1 MKFSIKSDGAT
12 NTILKIACV
21 LLLVYCFLLSI
32 SLMQG
37 AFRLFG
43 EDFAERLF
51 AFASNK
57 FIGLFI
63 GILTTALVQ
72 SSSFT
77 TSLVVGLVGGGMLRI
92 DMAIPIIMGAN
103 IGTSVTNTLV
113 AHGHITRKEEF
124 RRAAEGALIHD
135 ILNVLTVIV
144 LFPLEMIFGLIE
156 KSSKAVTI
164 MFAGVGGT
172 TFTSPIKAAV
182 KPLSHL
188 ILGTVTESI
197 DAPAAIQAT
206 IVLTLAT
213 IILFLSLYLIVKI
226 LKSLVLARV
235 ETFFSTYV
243 FRNAFF
249 GLLVGLI
256 ITALVQSSSV
266 TTSLIVPMAA
276 AGILTL
282 EQIFPYTLGANVGTT
297 VTAILASLATISA
310 GNMDGVN
317 IAFAHL
323 LFNIFGILIFYPLRF
338 IPIGL
343 AREVGRRT
351 ADNRFFPFLYVLIL
365 FFYLPG
371 TCIYLSKFGFTPVGA
386 ILLMGLPIMVFLFS
400 VSTRILKKRTRKM

>member
-1 MKFSIKSDGAT
+1 MKAGETAKTVAKLAAVF
-12 NTILKIACV
+12 V
-21 LLLVYCFLLSI
+21 LIYCFLLSI

-37 AFRLFG
+37 GFRLFG

-51 AFASNK
+51 SFASNR
-57 FIGLFI
+57 FVGLFI

-77 TSLVVGLVGGGMLRI
+77 TSVVVGLVASGMLEI
-92 DMAIPIIMGAN
+92 GLAVPIIMGAN

-124 RRAAEGALIHD
+124 RRAAEGALVHD

-144 LFPLEMIFGLIE
+144 LFPLEMAFGFLE
-156 KSSKAVTI
+156 KSAVFITQL
-164 MFAGVGGT
+164 FDGAGGA
-172 TFTSPIKAAV
+172 TFSSPVKAAV
-182 KPLSHL
+182 KPAAHF
-188 ILGTVTESI
+188 ITVTVTELVHST
-197 DAPAAIQAT
+197 AAIQAT
-206 IVLTLAT
+206 VLLVIAV
-213 IILFLSLYLIVKI
+213 IILFFSLYLIVKV
-226 LKSLVLARV
+226 LKSLVLSRV
-235 ETFFSTYV
+235 ESFFSTYI
-243 FRNAFF
+243 FRNAALS
-249 GLLVGLI
+249 LLVGVI

-297 VTAILASLATISA
+297 VTAILASLATIST
-310 GNMDGVN
+310 GNMGGVT

-323 LFNIFGILIFYPLRF
+323 LFNICGILIFYPLRF

-343 AREVGRRT
+343 AREVGKRT
-351 ADNRFFPFLYVLIL
+351 AENRFFPMLYVVIL

-371 TCIYLSKFGFTPVGA
+371 TCIYISRSGFTILGV
-386 ILLMGLPIMVFLFS
+386 ILLAGLPVIVVLFNI
-400 VSTRILKKRTRKM
+400 VTKAIQKKSGGT

>member
-1 MKFSIKSDGAT
+1 MKGNETVKTVFKVFA
-12 NTILKIACV
+12 V
-21 LLLVYCFLLSI
+21 FLLIYCFLVSI

-37 AFRLFG
+37 GFRLFG
-43 EDFAERLF
+43 QDFAERLF
-51 AFASNK
+51 TFASNR
-57 FIGLFI
+57 FVGLFI

-77 TSLVVGLVGGGMLRI
+77 TSLVVGLVAGGVLNIGT
-92 DMAIPIIMGAN
+92 AVPIVMGAN

-124 RRAAEGALIHD
+124 RRATEGALVHD

-144 LFPLEMIFGLIE
+144 LFPLEMTFGFLE
-156 KSSKAVTI
+156 KSAKEVTAL
-164 MFAGVGGT
+164 FGGAGGA

-182 KPLSHL
+182 KPISSF
-188 ILGTVTESI
+188 ILKTVATTL

-206 IVLTLAT
+206 IVLILAVL
-213 IILFLSLYLIVKI
+213 ILFFSLYFIVRV

-235 ETFFSTYV
+235 ETFFSTYI
-243 FRNAFF
+243 FRNALLS
-249 GLLVGLI
+249 LLVGVF
-256 ITALVQSSSV
+256 ITSLVQSSSV

-297 VTAILASLATISA
+297 VTAILASMATISD
-310 GNMDGVN
+310 GNMDGVT
-317 IAFAHL
+317 IAFTHL
-323 LFNIFGILIFYPLRF
+323 LFNVAGILIFYPFRF

-351 ADNRFFPFLYVLIL
+351 AENRFFPLLYVAIL

-371 TCIYLSKFGFTPVGA
+371 TCIYLSKSGFTLVGVA
-386 ILLMGLPIMVFLFS
+386 LLLGLPVTVFLFNLI
-400 VSTRILKKRTRKM
+400 TRTINKRAREP

>member
-1 MKFSIKSDGAT
+1 MKDVQKVDGAAST
-12 NTILKIACV
+12 LIKIACV
-21 LLLVYCFLLSI
+21 FFLVYCFLLSI

-37 AFRLFG
+37 GFRLFG

-51 AFASNK
+51 TFANNK

-77 TSLVVGLVGGGMLRI
+77 TSMVVGLVGGGMLDI
-92 DMAIPIIMGAN
+92 GMAIPIIMGAN

-135 ILNVLTVIV
+135 IHNVLTVIV
-144 LFPLEMIFGLIE
+144 LFPLEMAFGFLE
-156 KSSKAVTI
+156 KSAHAITE
-164 MFAGVGGT
+164 FFGGAGGA
-172 TFTSPIKAAV
+172 TFGSPIKAAV
-182 KPLSHL
+182 KPVSHF
-188 ILGTVTESI
+188 ILDTITKLI
-197 DAPAAIQAT
+197 DAPAALQAT
-206 IVLTLAT
+206 IVLVVAIL
-213 IILFLSLYLIVKI
+213 ILFFSLYFIVKV
-226 LKSLVLARV
+226 LKKLVLARV
-235 ETFFSTYV
+235 ETFFSTYI
-243 FRNAFF
+243 FRNALL
-249 GLLVGLI
+249 GLLVGI
-256 ITALVQSSSV
+256 ILTAFVQSSSV

-282 EQIFPYTLGANVGTT
+282 EQIYPYTLGANIGTT
-297 VTAILASLATISA
+297 VTAILASLATISD
-310 GNMDGVN
+310 GNMDGVT

-323 LFNIFGILIFYPLRF
+323 MFNIFGTLIFYPLRF

-351 ADNRFFPFLYVLIL
+351 AENRFFPMLYVITL

-371 TCIYLSKFGFTPVGA
+371 TSIYLSKYGFTLLGG
-386 ILLMGLPIMVFLFS
+386 ILLGGLPVMVVLFNIITKS
-400 VSTRILKKRTRKM
+400 IQGRTRKT